1 MSIGFIGQ
9 GFIGKNYADDFEER
23 GLAIVRYG
31 LEKEYVGNREAVGA
45 CDVVFIAVPTPT
57 TPKGFDDSILRSAL
71 SLLKSGAIAV
81 IKSTITMGTTETL
94 QKDFPHLMVLHAPE
108 FLREKHAAYD
118 ARHPERNIIGIPEQS
133 RRFKQAAERVLAL
146 LPRAPFQKIMDARA
160 AEMTKYAGNCFL
172 MTKVV
177 FMNALYDLA
186 QKEGVV
192 WRELAAAMSADPR
205 IGASH
210 LEPVHES
217 GHGGGAK
224 RGAGGHC
231 FIKDFAALVDRYARI
246 GDNEGLRFL
255 EAIEQQNTHL
265 FVASGKDLDLV
276 QGVYGKSMK
285 PKKRRAAQTM
295 FKKKTGKAA

>member
-23 GLAIVRYG
+23 GLSIVRYG
-31 LEKEYVGNREAVGA
+31 LEKEHVGNKAAIGL

-71 SLLKSGAIAV
+71 ELLKNGAIAV
-81 IKSTITMGTTETL
+81 IKSTVTMGTTEAL
-94 QKDFPHLMVLHAPE
+94 QKDFPHLSVLHSPE

-118 ARHPERNIIGIPEQS
+118 ARHPERNIIGIPENS

-146 LPRAPFQKIMDARA
+146 LPRAPYQKIMAARA
-160 AEMTKYAGNCFL
+160 AELTKYAGNCFL

-177 FMNALYDLA
+177 FMNALYNLA
-186 QKEGVV
+186 QEEGVV
-192 WRELAAAMSADPR
+192 WSELADAMSADPR

-210 LEPVHES
+210 LQPVHES

-231 FIKDFAALVDRYARI
+231 FIKDFAAFVDRYART
-246 GDNEGLRFL
+246 GDATGVRFL
-255 EAIEQQNTHL
+255 EAIELQNVQL
-265 FVASGKDLDLV
+265 LVASGKDIDLV
-276 QGVYGKSMK
+276 QGVYGKSMR
-285 PKKRRAAQTM
+285 PKKRRVAGKT
-295 FKKKTGKAA
+295 KKRHKAA